1 MFWSIVARPS
11 KMDKFLNLIDDEHL
25 PDMGKYWRPLI
36 PVKQDQHMTPDTF
49 KEAVLNSEPVLE
61 LCRRY
66 GGGDPTDD
74 EEVRKNIKDI
84 LDEIAFKR
92 NMTVIRFLGI
102 TLNKIV
108 QQMTTGVYVNRPAIL
123 DVKREL
129 APGKCTV
136 LYLPSHRSYAD
147 FVLMSYVCFA
157 HDLDIPAIAAGMGNI
172 FFCFF
177 LLSSGIGILYSELFI
192 HRFPGNVCH
201 GHNAPEYGR
210 FFHATLIF
218 Q

>member
-1 MFWSIVARPS
+1 
-11 KMDKFLNLIDDEHL
+11 MDKFLNLIEHEHL

-36 PVKQDQHMTPDTF
+36 PVKQDVRMTPDTF

-66 GGGDPTDD
+66 GGGDSTD
-74 EEVRKNIKDI
+74 EKEVRKNIKNI

-108 QQMTTGVYVNRPAIL
+108 QQMTTGVYVNRSAIL

-129 APGKCTV
+129 APGKSTV

-157 HDLDIPAIAAGMGNI
+157 HDLEIPAIAAGMGNI
-172 FFCFF
+172 QILI
-177 LLSSGIGILYSELFI
+177 LLLLLLDG
-192 HRFPGNVCH
+192 
-201 GHNAPEYGR
+201 
-210 FFHATLIF
+210 LIN
-218 Q
+218 

>member
-1 MFWSIVARPS
+1 MY
-11 KMDKFLNLIDDEHL
+11 KFLNLIEDEHL

-36 PVKQDQHMTPDTF
+36 PVKQDTRMTPDTF

-66 GGGDPTDD
+66 GGGDPTD
-74 EEVRKNIKDI
+74 EQEVRQNIKDI
-84 LDEIAFKR
+84 LNEIAFKR

-108 QQMTTGVYVNRPAIL
+108 RQMTTGVYVNRPAIF

-129 APGKCTV
+129 SLGKSTV

-157 HDLDIPAIAAGMGNI
+157 YDLEIPAIAAGMG
-172 FFCFF
+172 
-177 LLSSGIGILYSELFI
+177 
-192 HRFPGNVCH
+192 
-201 GHNAPEYGR
+201 A
-210 FFHATLIF
+210 
-218 Q
+218 